1 MAVATPPEAERDD
14 LTRIADAL
22 AGVFRAGHA
31 ARLHERA
38 AEEAGVSVDRTGF
51 VLLVKVMEEPA
62 RISRLADRIGLD
74 ISTTSRKVAELE
86 AAGLV
91 VRARTTPAMAGPR
104 SSRPPRRATTW
115 SAACGRPAGRAF
127 GDMLAGWKD
136 CRPRPPGRPA
146 RATRRRHQPPG
157 RPRWLRSRS
166 RRSRRRSTATARS
179 W

>member
-1 MAVATPPEAERDD
+1 MAVVDHAADRDD
-14 LTRIADAL
+14 LTRIGDAL

-51 VLLVKVMEEPA
+51 VLLVKVMEEPD

-91 VRARTTPAMAGPR
+91 TRAHDPSDGRVAVVSPTERGDDLVARLREARRRAFAEMLSGWNAADRAR
-104 SSRPPRRATTW
+104 
-115 SAACGRPAGRAF
+115 
-127 GDMLAGWKD
+127 LADLLERLVDEIDRKG
-136 CRPRPPGRPA
+136 GL
-146 RATRRRHQPPG
+146 G
-157 RPRWLRSRS
+157 GG
-166 RRSRRRSTATARS
+166 
-179 W
+179 